1 MTKFYILKRDDN
13 TRFTGALINQLLH
26 SKRTSVT
33 KDKTINQLLITKF
46 HILKRED
53 NWYSP

>member
-1 MTKFYILKRDDN
+1 MTKFYSLKRDDN
-13 TRFTGALINQLLH
+13 TRFTGTLVNQLLH